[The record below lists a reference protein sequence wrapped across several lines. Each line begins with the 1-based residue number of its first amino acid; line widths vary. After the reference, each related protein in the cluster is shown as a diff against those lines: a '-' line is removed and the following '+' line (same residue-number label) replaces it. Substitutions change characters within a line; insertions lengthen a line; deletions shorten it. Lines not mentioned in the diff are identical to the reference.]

1 MLSKIEGIKSKR
13 YKVFEKVFEVSNS
26 FIIERMRTVAT
37 FKVKLHISSSVKCEA
52 MKCSKKNSQS
62 QDRRDNNSRY
72 SKKNCLYLETRFQSF
87 LSPAYPVSFCFN
99 LSVHQPFLP
108 IKNISSY
115 FPPILWVYLGLFI
128 SVTPFSFITLCQSI
142 SLTLS
147 LSLSRPDFSC
157 TLSASDRS
165 QEQHVF
171 SEFPF
176 LFMAPKDTP
185 KNINIS

>member
-1 MLSKIEGIKSKR
+1 
-13 YKVFEKVFEVSNS
+13 
-26 FIIERMRTVAT
+26 MRTVAT

-52 MKCSKKNSQS
+52 MKCSKKDSQS
-62 QDRRDNNSRY
+62 QDRRDNNSRN
-72 SKKNCLYLETRFQSF
+72 SKKKKVFIWKWGFSLFLFPCLPS
-87 LSPAYPVSFCFN
+87 VSFCFN

-142 SLTLS
+142 SLSLS

-157 TLSASDRS
+157 TLSARDRN

-171 SEFPF
+171 LWVSF
-176 LFMAPKDTP
+176 LFMVPKDTP
-185 KNINIS
+185 KNHKYFLDT

>member
-1 MLSKIEGIKSKR
+1 
-13 YKVFEKVFEVSNS
+13 
-26 FIIERMRTVAT
+26 MRTVAT

-52 MKCSKKNSQS
+52 MKCSKKDSQS
-62 QDRRDNNSRY
+62 QDRRDNNSRN
-72 SKKNCLYLETRFQSF
+72 SKKKKVFIWKRGFSLFLFPCLPS
-87 LSPAYPVSFCFN
+87 VSFCFK

-142 SLTLS
+142 SLSLS

-157 TLSASDRS
+157 TLSARDRN

-171 SEFPF
+171 SEFHFSLWYQKIPQ
-176 LFMAPKDTP
+176 KI
-185 KNINIS
+185 INIS

>member
-1 MLSKIEGIKSKR
+1 
-13 YKVFEKVFEVSNS
+13 
-26 FIIERMRTVAT
+26 MRTVAT

-52 MKCSKKNSQS
+52 MKCSKKDSQS
-62 QDRRDNNSRY
+62 QDRRDNNSRN
-72 SKKNCLYLETRFQSF
+72 SKKKKVFIWKRGFSLFLFPCLPS
-87 LSPAYPVSFCFN
+87 VSFCFN

-142 SLTLS
+142 SLSLS

-157 TLSASDRS
+157 TLSARDRN

-171 SEFPF
+171 SEFHFSLWYQKIPQKF
-176 LFMAPKDTP
+176 
-185 KNINIS
+185 INIS

>member
-1 MLSKIEGIKSKR
+1 
-13 YKVFEKVFEVSNS
+13 
-26 FIIERMRTVAT
+26 MRTVAT

-52 MKCSKKNSQS
+52 MKCSKKDSQS
-62 QDRRDNNSRY
+62 QDRQDNNSRN
-72 SKKNCLYLETRFQSF
+72 SKKKKVFIWKRGFSLFLFPCLPS
-87 LSPAYPVSFCFN
+87 VSFCFN

-142 SLTLS
+142 SLSLS

-157 TLSASDRS
+157 TLSARDRN

-171 SEFPF
+171 SEFHFSLWYQKIPQ
-176 LFMAPKDTP
+176 KI
-185 KNINIS
+185 INIS

>member
-1 MLSKIEGIKSKR
+1 
-13 YKVFEKVFEVSNS
+13 
-26 FIIERMRTVAT
+26 MRTVAT

-52 MKCSKKNSQS
+52 MKCSKKDSQS
-62 QDRRDNNSRY
+62 QDRRDNNSRN
-72 SKKNCLYLETRFQSF
+72 SKKKKKVFIWKRGFSLFLFPCLPS
-87 LSPAYPVSFCFN
+87 VSFCFN

-142 SLTLS
+142 SLSLS

-157 TLSASDRS
+157 TLSARDRN

-171 SEFPF
+171 LWVSF
-176 LFMAPKDTP
+176 LFMVPKDTP
-185 KNINIS
+185 KNHKYFLDT

>member
-1 MLSKIEGIKSKR
+1 
-13 YKVFEKVFEVSNS
+13 
-26 FIIERMRTVAT
+26 MRTVAT

-52 MKCSKKNSQS
+52 MKCSKNDSQS
-62 QDRRDNNSRY
+62 QDRRDNNSRN
-72 SKKNCLYLETRFQSF
+72 SKKKVFIWKRGFSLFLFPCLPS
-87 LSPAYPVSFCFN
+87 VSFCFN

-128 SVTPFSFITLCQSI
+128 SVTPFSFITLCQST
-142 SLTLS
+142 SLSLS

-157 TLSASDRS
+157 TLSARDRN

-171 SEFPF
+171 SEFHFSLWYQKIPQ
-176 LFMAPKDTP
+176 KI
-185 KNINIS
+185 INIS

>member
-1 MLSKIEGIKSKR
+1 M
-13 YKVFEKVFEVSNS
+13 EKVFEVSNS

-52 MKCSKKNSQS
+52 MKCSKKDSQS
-62 QDRRDNNSRY
+62 QDRRDNNSRN
-72 SKKNCLYLETRFQSF
+72 SKKKVFIWKLGFSLFLFPCLPS
-87 LSPAYPVSFCFN
+87 VSFCFN

-142 SLTLS
+142 SLSLS

-157 TLSASDRS
+157 TLSARDRN

-171 SEFPF
+171 SEFHFSLWYQKIP
-176 LFMAPKDTP
+176 P

>member
-1 MLSKIEGIKSKR
+1 
-13 YKVFEKVFEVSNS
+13 
-26 FIIERMRTVAT
+26 MRTVAT

-52 MKCSKKNSQS
+52 MKCSKKDSQS
-62 QDRRDNNSRY
+62 QDRRDNNSRN
-72 SKKNCLYLETRFQSF
+72 SKKKKVFIWKRGFSLFLFPCLPS
-87 LSPAYPVSFCFN
+87 VSFCFN

-142 SLTLS
+142 SLSLS

-157 TLSASDRS
+157 TLSARDRN

-171 SEFPF
+171 SEFHFSLWYQKIPQ
-176 LFMAPKDTP
+176 KI
-185 KNINIS
+185 INIS